1 MNVSCFSAIFLLLI
15 ALQIAYLQVY
25 FFIFKNIERFRE
37 AKSNIEIKPQTGYV
51 YFSLFTFF
59 RASFPCFDGYDVSN
73 NIIYNV
79 NKIRE
84 KLRTD

>member
-1 MNVSCFSAIFLLLI
+1 MFQRDFSFTYSITDSISTSIL
-15 ALQIAYLQVY
+15 
-25 FFIFKNIERFRE
+25 FIFKNIERFRE

-79 NKIRE
+79 NTSKLE
-84 KLRTD
+84 KN